1 MDSELK
7 TKSLIVVLGLG
18 ITAVILAMGIL
29 IFYIWTPKKKTED
42 QTLKL
47 GEYTSDYVSES
58 IVVDKYAKDISFLL
72 KNEAY
77 DELYKIV
84 DKSYIE
90 KFDIDREK
98 FEQIMINK
106 GLAKREMKVKSYQKQ
121 MMHDKT
127 YYKLILKSVDNK
139 IDARFIII
147 ESFPNIYTLSFDD
160 FLYEMDANK
169 EFINDGF
176 KLTVLKETVRAERIN
191 LKVKLENLTNS
202 DIIIN
207 SKGFTDPIT
216 AKISG
221 EETVVLN
228 DTIGASPYK
237 LAKNASLVMNVQIK
251 IDDFKHS
258 LLKGLIIKSVN
269 RQNGESV
276 KDLQFPYYL
285 ER

>member
-84 DKSYIE
+84 DKSYID

-121 MMHDKT
+121 MMHGKT

-221 EETVVLN
+221 EETLVLN
-228 DTIGASPYK
+228 DTIGANPYK
-237 LAKNASLVMNVQIK
+237 LAKNDSLVMNVQIK